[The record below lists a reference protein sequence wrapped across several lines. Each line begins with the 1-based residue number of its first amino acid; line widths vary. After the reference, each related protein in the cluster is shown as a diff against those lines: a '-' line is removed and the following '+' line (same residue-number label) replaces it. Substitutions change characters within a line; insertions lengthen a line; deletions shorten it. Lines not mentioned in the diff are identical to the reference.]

1 MSDHEDDQ
9 EALLKTGC
17 QATLTAFE
25 RLGWGPSM
33 CVSNKFPDDSDAAGQ
48 EPGLWKIVRECMEKC
63 PACVNLAVGRP
74 RACGLQLN
82 LDFGK
87 VLGRQRLGPCSEKQH
102 SRGEACGLET
112 KLADVVSFHSAGV
125 DRSLQTPGARG
136 PPGEAGNRSH
146 GH

>member
-1 MSDHEDDQ
+1 MGIPKLEDDQ

-74 RACGLQLN
+74 RALWPAAE
-82 LDFGK
+82 
-87 VLGRQRLGPCSEKQH
+87 LGFRES
-102 SRGEACGLET
+102 
-112 KLADVVSFHSAGV
+112 
-125 DRSLQTPGARG
+125 
-136 PPGEAGNRSH
+136 PGEAEAGPVF
-146 GH
+146 